1 MELPDKFLNRYRT
14 IIPEFDRFVE
24 AIERP
29 LYTVIRLNTLKGE
42 KEEILSLLFDY
53 QLEPIPWYD
62 LAYRI
67 KNDIHIGN
75 RLEHFLGLVYSQEAA
90 SMVAPLVLDP
100 QPFEKILDLA
110 AAPGSKTTQMS
121 SMMKNTGLIVAN
133 DFNRKRLQP
142 LVTNI
147 DRYGTLNVI
156 VTNKRGERLGNLM
169 PEFFDRALV
178 DVPCSLEGM
187 IRKDTE
193 ALIRWS
199 ESNIIRISMLQKA
212 LLLSA
217 YQALKPGGVLV
228 YSTCTIAPEENEA
241 VLNFLLEREPNAQ
254 IEPFEIPGLVTHPGL
269 VQWHNSLFHPDLA
282 KTARIYPQDND
293 TESFYV
299 AKVKK
304 LATESFPNH
313 RLTQINKG

>member
-1 MELPDKFLNRYRT
+1 MQLPDKFLSRYQQ
-14 IIPEFDRFVE
+14 IIPDFDRFVE

-29 LYTVIRLNTLKGE
+29 LHKVIRLNTLKGD
-42 KEEILSLLFDY
+42 KEEILSLLYDY
-53 QLEPIPWYD
+53 QLEPILWYD

-90 SMVAPLVLDP
+90 SMVAPLVLNP
-100 QPFEKILDLA
+100 QPYEKILDLA
-110 AAPGSKTTQMS
+110 AAPGSKTTQMA

-142 LVTNI
+142 LITNI
-147 DRYGTLNVI
+147 DRYGSLNVV
-156 VTNKRGERLGNLM
+156 VTNKRGERFGGLM
-169 PEFFDRALV
+169 PESFDRALV

-199 ESNIIRISMLQKA
+199 ESNIIRLSMLQKA
-212 LLLSA
+212 LLFSA
-217 YQALKPGGVLV
+217 YRALKPGGVLV

-241 VLNFLLEREPNAQ
+241 VVNFLVEREQNAK
-254 IEPFEIPGLVTHPGL
+254 IEPFNIPGLITHPGL
-269 VQWHNSLFHPDLA
+269 TQWQRSIFHPDLA

-293 TESFYV
+293 TESFFV

-304 LATESFPNH
+304 LAAESKPNH
-313 RLTQINKG
+313 RLTPIDSD